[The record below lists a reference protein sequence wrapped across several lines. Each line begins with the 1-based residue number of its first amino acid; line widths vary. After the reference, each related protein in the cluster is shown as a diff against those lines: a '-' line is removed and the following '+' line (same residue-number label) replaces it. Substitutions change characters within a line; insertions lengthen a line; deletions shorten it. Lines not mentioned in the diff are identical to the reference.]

1 MKKPGILFLV
11 FSAVSL
17 FFVSDAVSEKSFP
30 KPDEVKAV
38 YLGTDNIFSKTKI
51 SELERML
58 AATRANGIVIDFK
71 DSNALSQSYM
81 AELVKRFKRQ
91 NVYTIARI
99 VVFQDSYFAKKHPE
113 IAVKT
118 LSGALWYSG
127 LPKWRRY
134 WLDPASSL
142 VQDYNIEVAKRAVD
156 AGFDEIQFD
165 YIRFPTDGNM
175 RDIYFPV
182 FRESAQ
188 TKGEVME
195 QFFKKIHK
203 NLKSYAPQVMLSIDV
218 FGEVFVYGR
227 ERGIGQDL
235 SHVAQYF
242 DVLSPMAYPSHYRC
256 GEFKVQD
263 PTANPYVVY
272 FETLR
277 KGIGFLGGRKTI
289 IRPWI
294 QDFTIPSIYGC
305 GIKGRPVVYTSAKV
319 RDQIRAGSDLG
330 IHGFMLWNVRSDFTV
345 EAFN

>member
-1 MKKPGILFLV
+1 MKRIGILVSVLCAVFLS
-11 FSAVSL
+11 FASE
-17 FFVSDAVSEKSFP
+17 AVSEKSFP

-38 YLGTDNIFSKTKI
+38 YFGTDNIFSKTKI
-51 SELERML
+51 SELERIL
-58 AATRANGIVIDFK
+58 AITRANGIVIDFK
-71 DSNALSQSYM
+71 DSNAVPQSYM
-81 AELVKRFKRQ
+81 TELVKRLKRQ

-113 IAVKT
+113 IAVKN
-118 LSGALWYSG
+118 SRGALWYSG
-127 LPKWRRY
+127 LAKWKRY
-134 WLDPASSL
+134 WLDPSSPL
-142 VQDYNIEVAKRAVD
+142 AQDYNIEIARRAID

-175 RDIYFPV
+175 KDISFPV
-182 FRESAQ
+182 FRESSQ

-195 QFFKKIHK
+195 QFFKKIRK
-203 NLKSYAPQVMLSIDV
+203 NLKSYGPQVLLSIDV

-235 SHVAQYF
+235 FHVAEYF
-242 DVLSPMAYPSHYRC
+242 DVLSPMPYPSHYRC

-263 PTANPYVVY
+263 PTANPYLVY
-272 FETLR
+272 SETLR

-294 QDFTIPSIYGC
+294 QDFTISSIYGC
-305 GIKGRPVVYTSAKV
+305 GTKGKPVVYTSARV

-330 IHGFMLWNVRSDFTV
+330 VHGFMLWNVRSDFTV
-345 EAFN
+345 EAFY